1 MAYKHVQKLLYAPLH
16 LNHKPSG
23 VWHYHYSK
31 ESHEEIL
38 PSDWYVKA
46 FPKITRLSHQL
57 KDVDLID
64 GRLVYIDDNSR
75 IIDDQVKERM
85 YAFKSLARAFLGS
98 ASMQESLNNVMSSSA
113 GGECSPVV
121 CFNKQIE
128 REPIT
133 IKSLTKVC
141 HFLNISAQQRKFV
154 RLTICPQV
162 TQHRVWTGALEEI
175 LRGLKSDMES
185 LNHQLFSQ
193 GTQMGHQIL
202 SSCLKFLDDKAISY
216 DPDSTS
222 WMRLAPAKIVDSPAN
237 KWEEVLDMFNDLIK
251 SLRNEEELQFHVS
264 KLEVMK
270 EGLAQIKDVLID
282 RNIGY
287 KEARHQESLVQKKL
301 SKTLGH
307 SSRCLFT
314 LLQYYL
320 CGSITDIEV
329 EICGGVY
336 GVGMDRYC
344 LCMGRILT
352 SNQEKMVLNGVKQ
365 LDRALGLFKF
375 IWETARMKG
384 VLELQGH
391 LWCVGAEKKTIA
403 YKGNKFFVHAITL

>member
-1 MAYKHVQKLLYAPLH
+1 MEFKNYCMP
-16 LNHKPSG
+16 
-23 VWHYHYSK
+23 
-31 ESHEEIL
+31 
-38 PSDWYVKA
+38 YVC
-46 FPKITRLSHQL
+46 

-75 IIDDQVKERM
+75 IIDDHVKERM
-85 YAFKSLARAFLGS
+85 HAFKSLARAFLGS
-98 ASMQESLNNVMSSSA
+98 ASMQDSLNNLFVSIN
-113 GGECSPVV
+113 G
-121 CFNKQIE
+121 IE

-141 HFLNISAQQRKFV
+141 NFLNISAQQRKLV
-154 RLTICPQV
+154 RLTVCPQV

-175 LRGLKSDMES
+175 LKGLKSDMES
-185 LNHQLFSQ
+185 LTHQLFSQ
-193 GTQMGHQIL
+193 GTQMGHQIV
-202 SSCLKFLDDKAISY
+202 SSCLKFLDGKAISY

-237 KWEEVLDMFNDLIK
+237 KCEEVLDMFNDLIK

-336 GVGMDRYC
+336 RVGMDRYC

-352 SNQEKMVLNGVKQ
+352 SNQEKMVLSGVKQ

-403 YKGNKFFVHAITL
+403 YKGNKFFVHAITLCSKDCRMEFEEHFTSRQWMMITES